1 MCRATYRLAVALLSA
16 AILAGCG
23 ITNPYATSTA
33 PPPARAQPARTSTA
47 SATTFTNSDPTPE
60 RGGTIPRSATRVGNA
75 LAAGAGQPTP
85 RLALVRYARIYINW
99 SASTV
104 AGTQRRLA
112 AISLGSARAQALQAA
127 ASYEHDATLQRSH
140 VANSGQVVS
149 IAAGQGAAAGQ
160 WVIVTSEKTTGQGDY
175 QGLSAQLHVTY
186 AQLTHTPGGWVVSE
200 WEPRT

>member
-1 MCRATYRLAVALLSA
+1 MRRATYRLAAAVLSA

-33 PPPARAQPARTSTA
+33 PPTRTQPSRTSTA
-47 SATTFTNSDPTPE
+47 SAPTSTNADPIPE
-60 RGGTIPRSATRVGNA
+60 RKGTIPRSATRAGKA

-104 AGTQRRLA
+104 AGTQRQLA

-127 ASYEHDATLQRSH
+127 ASYEHDTTLDRSH

-175 QGLSAQLHVTY
+175 QGLPAQLHVTY
-186 AQLTHTPGGWVVSE
+186 AQLTHTPRGWVVSE

>member
-1 MCRATYRLAVALLSA
+1 MRRPTYRLAAAVLSA

-33 PPPARAQPARTSTA
+33 PPPARAQPAATSTA
-47 SATTFTNSDPTPE
+47 SAPTFTNADPIPE
-60 RGGTIPRSATRVGNA
+60 RHGTIPRSAARAGRA

-104 AGTQRRLA
+104 ARTQRLLA
-112 AISLGSARAQALQAA
+112 VISLAGARAQALQAA

-140 VANSGQVVS
+140 VANSGQIVS
-149 IAAGQGAAAGQ
+149 IAAGQGAAVGQ
-160 WVIVTSEKTTGQGDY
+160 WVIVTSEKTTGHGDY
-175 QGLSAQLHVTY
+175 QGLPAQLHVTY